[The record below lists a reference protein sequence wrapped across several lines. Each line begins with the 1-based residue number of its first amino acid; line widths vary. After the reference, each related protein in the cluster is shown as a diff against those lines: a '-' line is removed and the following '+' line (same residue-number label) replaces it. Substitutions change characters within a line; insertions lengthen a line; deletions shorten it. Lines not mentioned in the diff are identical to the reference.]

1 MTISN
6 NIGAPETIYWNLL
19 DLDNSRAI
27 VRKLQLRIARAIR
40 ENRWNKA
47 KALQHL
53 LTKSFHAKLLAVHKV
68 TTNKGKN
75 TPGVDGIVWN
85 SNKAKTKG

>member
-1 MTISN
+1 MTVLN

-53 LTKSFHAKLLAVHKV
+53 LT
-68 TTNKGKN
+68 
-75 TPGVDGIVWN
+75 
-85 SNKAKTKG
+85 